1 MISSMGG
8 YRCCHIQ
15 FWNMVIMEKEKRYV
29 ASISGGKDSMAMV
42 LGLMEKGWPL
52 THCVYFDTGMEFSCI
67 RKNIE
72 KVRLELEQ
80 YGCELVILQPERHFL
95 EEMLLR
101 RIKCRDGSSHYG
113 SYWCGGPCRWMTR
126 LKINACEKYVK
137 SLGATAVEYIG
148 IAADESGR
156 VKEKCYPLVEWGWT
170 EYQCLQYCYA
180 KGYNWLEGGIELY
193 SILDRVSCW
202 CCRNKNLRE
211 LNAIYHNLPQ
221 YWDKLRALQ
230 SYIEEPYKPPYTI
243 FDLEER
249 FANAEYHKRLK
260 RLEILEADITLDNLL
275 ERNGRKNDGT
285 TAEYFAQAITRQ
297 QEQGKI
303 NTATKYR
310 FTLVSLQKVLP
321 LLKFDE
327 LTLSHL
333 HNPEQKLHETDCSAN
348 STAAKISVL
357 KVVYK
362 RQNRQSAGPFPS
374 ISPIL
379 FPNRTMR
386 KPCLP

>member
-1 MISSMGG
+1 MNITVNVVCRKDKANKNGTTPIHLRFTRGSKI
-8 YRCCHIQ
+8 RC
-15 FWNMVIMEKEKRYV
+15 V
-29 ASISGGKDSMAMV
+29 S
-42 LGLMEKGWPL
+42 
-52 THCVYFDTGMEFSCI
+52 TGTAI
-67 RKNIE
+67 VPTAWDAQN
-72 KVRLELEQ
+72 
-80 YGCELVILQPERHFL
+80 
-95 EEMLLR
+95 R
-101 RIKCRDGSSHYG
+101 RI
-113 SYWCGGPCRWMTR
+113 
-126 LKINACEKYVK
+126 IIQN
-137 SLGATAVEYIG
+137 
-148 IAADESGR
+148 
-156 VKEKCYPLVEWGWT
+156 
-170 EYQCLQYCYA
+170 
-180 KGYNWLEGGIELY
+180 
-193 SILDRVSCW
+193 
-202 CCRNKNLRE
+202 
-211 LNAIYHNLPQ
+211 
-221 YWDKLRALQ
+221 
-230 SYIEEPYKPPYTI
+230 EEPHEIQYRI
-243 FDLEER
+243 DSLL
-249 FANAEYHKRLK
+249 AEYHKRLK

>member
-1 MISSMGG
+1 MNITVNVVCRKDKANKNGTTPIHLRFTRGSKI
-8 YRCCHIQ
+8 RC
-15 FWNMVIMEKEKRYV
+15 V
-29 ASISGGKDSMAMV
+29 S
-42 LGLMEKGWPL
+42 
-52 THCVYFDTGMEFSCI
+52 TGTAI
-67 RKNIE
+67 VPTAWDAQN
-72 KVRLELEQ
+72 
-80 YGCELVILQPERHFL
+80 
-95 EEMLLR
+95 R
-101 RIKCRDGSSHYG
+101 RI
-113 SYWCGGPCRWMTR
+113 
-126 LKINACEKYVK
+126 IIQN
-137 SLGATAVEYIG
+137 
-148 IAADESGR
+148 
-156 VKEKCYPLVEWGWT
+156 
-170 EYQCLQYCYA
+170 
-180 KGYNWLEGGIELY
+180 
-193 SILDRVSCW
+193 
-202 CCRNKNLRE
+202 
-211 LNAIYHNLPQ
+211 
-221 YWDKLRALQ
+221 
-230 SYIEEPYKPPYTI
+230 EEPQEIQYRI
-243 FDLEER
+243 DSLL
-249 FANAEYHKRLK
+249 AEYPKRLK
-260 RLEILEADITLDNLL
+260 RIEILEADITLDNLL

-327 LTLSHL
+327 LTL
-333 HNPEQKLHETDCSAN
+333 HETDCSAN

>member
-1 MISSMGG
+1 MNITVNVVC
-8 YRCCHIQ
+8 R
-15 FWNMVIMEKEKRYV
+15 
-29 ASISGGKDSMAMV
+29 KDKA
-42 LGLMEKGWPL
+42 
-52 THCVYFDTGMEFSCI
+52 
-67 RKNIE
+67 
-72 KVRLELEQ
+72 
-80 YGCELVILQPERHFL
+80 
-95 EEMLLR
+95 
-101 RIKCRDGSSHYG
+101 
-113 SYWCGGPCRWMTR
+113 
-126 LKINACEKYVK
+126 
-137 SLGATAVEYIG
+137 
-148 IAADESGR
+148 
-156 VKEKCYPLVEWGWT
+156 
-170 EYQCLQYCYA
+170 
-180 KGYNWLEGGIELY
+180 
-193 SILDRVSCW
+193 
-202 CCRNKNLRE
+202 NKNGTTPIHLRFTRGSKIRCVSTGT
-211 LNAIYHNLPQ
+211 AIVPTAWDAQ
-221 YWDKLRALQ
+221 YRIDSLL
-230 SYIEEPYKPPYTI
+230 
-243 FDLEER
+243 
-249 FANAEYHKRLK
+249 AEYHKRLK

>member
-1 MISSMGG
+1 MNITVNVVCRKDKANKNGTTPIHLRFTRGSKI
-8 YRCCHIQ
+8 RC
-15 FWNMVIMEKEKRYV
+15 V
-29 ASISGGKDSMAMV
+29 S
-42 LGLMEKGWPL
+42 
-52 THCVYFDTGMEFSCI
+52 TGTAI
-67 RKNIE
+67 VPTAWDAQN
-72 KVRLELEQ
+72 
-80 YGCELVILQPERHFL
+80 
-95 EEMLLR
+95 R
-101 RIKCRDGSSHYG
+101 RI
-113 SYWCGGPCRWMTR
+113 
-126 LKINACEKYVK
+126 IIQN
-137 SLGATAVEYIG
+137 
-148 IAADESGR
+148 
-156 VKEKCYPLVEWGWT
+156 
-170 EYQCLQYCYA
+170 
-180 KGYNWLEGGIELY
+180 
-193 SILDRVSCW
+193 
-202 CCRNKNLRE
+202 
-211 LNAIYHNLPQ
+211 
-221 YWDKLRALQ
+221 
-230 SYIEEPYKPPYTI
+230 EEPQEIQYRI
-243 FDLEER
+243 DSLL
-249 FANAEYHKRLK
+249 AEYHKRLK

-379 FPNRTMR
+379 FPNRTVRIIILTLFISLLMTVR
-386 KPCLP
+386 NSRLTGRFTIRRYSFRAVLSGGFARCVCWR

>member
-137 SLGATAVEYIG
+137 SFGATAVEYIG

-180 KGYNWLEGGIELY
+180 KGYNWMEGGIELY

-249 FANAEYHKRLK
+249 FAKK
-260 RLEILEADITLDNLL
+260 
-275 ERNGRKNDGT
+275 GRQRGLW
-285 TAEYFAQAITRQ
+285 E
-297 QEQGKI
+297 
-303 NTATKYR
+303 
-310 FTLVSLQKVLP
+310 V
-321 LLKFDE
+321 
-327 LTLSHL
+327 
-333 HNPEQKLHETDCSAN
+333 
-348 STAAKISVL
+348 
-357 KVVYK
+357 
-362 RQNRQSAGPFPS
+362 
-374 ISPIL
+374 
-379 FPNRTMR
+379 
-386 KPCLP
+386 